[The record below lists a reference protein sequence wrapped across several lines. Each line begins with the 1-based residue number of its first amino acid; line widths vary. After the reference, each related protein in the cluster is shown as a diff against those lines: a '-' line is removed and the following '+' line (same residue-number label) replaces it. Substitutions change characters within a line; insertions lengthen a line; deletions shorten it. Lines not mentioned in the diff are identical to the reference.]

1 MRVEMA
7 AITKTA
13 TIILLA
19 NIHTNYRL
27 FNLSWLPTKY
37 ETHFNMEG
45 SVEFKLKFKDE
56 FYTSKTNLRIE

>member
-19 NIHTNYRL
+19 NIHMNYRL
-27 FNLSWLPTKY
+27 FNFARLPTMY

-45 SVEFKLKFKDE
+45 SVEFKLKFEDE
-56 FYTSKTNLRIE
+56 FYATLRIE